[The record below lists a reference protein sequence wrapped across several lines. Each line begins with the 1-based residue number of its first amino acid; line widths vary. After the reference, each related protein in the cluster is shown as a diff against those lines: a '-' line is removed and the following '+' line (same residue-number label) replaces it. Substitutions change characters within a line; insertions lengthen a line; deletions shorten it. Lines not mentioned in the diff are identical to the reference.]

1 MSSPTATWCISA
13 STCKPSVSQGDP
25 AVTLSQF
32 TQGRDNNFNL
42 IRMLAAAA
50 VLVSHS
56 YVLSTGRPEIQPLQA
71 SLGMDIGNMA
81 VDIFFI
87 ASGFLVTASLLTRQS
102 ALEFVW
108 ARVLR
113 IYPALII
120 MVLLTVFALGIAFTT
135 LPTSDYL
142 AQPRTYLYLWKS
154 STLIWG
160 VSYLLPGVFE
170 GNPYPGAVNG
180 SLWTMPFEIRMYAYL
195 VIAWALL
202 LFAKAYQSRLLRIA
216 VLASCVIAGALV
228 LREHF
233 ILEKQSKGLHLF
245 FMFFTG
251 AAFQLFKERIRLSH
265 AASALALAALVAA
278 AFIDRHLFFVVYIAA
293 LAYLLFYMAYV
304 PAGILRAYNRVG
316 DYSYGYYI
324 YAFPIQQTIAAA
336 FPGIS
341 VLGMVLSAGVAT
353 LACAILSWHLVE
365 RRALSAKDVFAGATR
380 RLLRLAPT
388 KTSAR

>member
-1 MSSPTATWCISA
+1 
-13 STCKPSVSQGDP
+13 
-25 AVTLSQF
+25 VTLSQF

-102 ALEFVW
+102 ALEFAL

-113 IYPALII
+113 IYPALIV

-170 GNPYPGAVNG
+170 ANPYPGAVNG

-278 AFIDRHLFFVVYIAA
+278 AFIDRDLFFVVYIAA

-336 FPGIS
+336 IPGIS

-365 RRALSAKDVFAGATR
+365 HRALELKSVAADRTR
-380 RLLRLAPT
+380 RLFGRTRQSP
-388 KTSAR
+388 